1 MAVYRV
7 ERTRDYTVMSNYHLR
22 DTNLTLKAKG
32 LLSMM
37 LSLPDQ
43 WNYSTRGLASICKE
57 GVDTIGKTIRELEKA
72 GYIVRRQL
80 RGANGRITDTEYV
93 IYEQPQNPDTPP
105 TPDTPDAPTPD
116 QSGAPRAE
124 SAPDTRT
131 DEAPPQNHMPM
142 TDTESPRPVHP
153 DTAPSDAEEPDTT
166 LPDTTGPDT
175 AFPHTDFPYV
185 AESDMA
191 EPDTETPAE
200 LNIKQSNTKKSITHQ
215 AKKDSFFP
223 SAAPEAAEPS
233 VEGRMEIDQKR
244 AEIKAQIEYDLIVDV
259 FNRDQIDEFVEI
271 MLEVAMTRS
280 PTIKIGRDTEYP
292 AAFVQDRFERI
303 DSSHIQRVLE
313 AIEDNTTRVW
323 NTKAYLL
330 ATLFN
335 VTSTTGNHY
344 AMLVN
349 HDMRAFRPRM

>member
-22 DTNLTLKAKG
+22 DANLTLKAKG

-37 LSLPDQ
+37 LSLPDE

-57 GVDTIGKTIRELEKA
+57 GVDSIGKTIRELEKA

-93 IYEQPQNPDTPP
+93 IYEQPQNPDAPP
-105 TPDTPDAPTPD
+105 
-116 QSGAPRAE
+116 
-124 SAPDTRT
+124 APDTRT
-131 DEAPPQNHMPM
+131 PDQPDGGAEERAAQTGSVPEAQTPQNQEPV
-142 TDTESPRPVHP
+142 TDTQSPRPVHP
-153 DTAPSDAEEPDTT
+153 DTAPSDTEEPDTAA
-166 LPDTTGPDT
+166 PDAEGPDT

-185 AESDMA
+185 VEPDMA
-191 EPDTETPAE
+191 EPGTEKPAE
-200 LNIKQSNTKKSITHQ
+200 LNIKQSSTKKSNTHR

-223 SAAPEAAEPS
+223 SAAQSA
-233 VEGRMEIDQKR
+233 EGRAEIAQKR
-244 AEIKAQIEYDLIVDV
+244 AEIKAQIEYDFIVDM

-280 PTIKIGRDTEYP
+280 PTIKIGREAEYP
-292 AAFVQDRFERI
+292 TAFVQDRFERI
-303 DSSHIQRVLE
+303 DASHIQRVLE

-349 HDMRAFRPRM
+349 HDMRGLRPGM

>member
-1 MAVYRV
+1 
-7 ERTRDYTVMSNYHLR
+7 
-22 DTNLTLKAKG
+22 
-32 LLSMM
+32 
-37 LSLPDQ
+37 
-43 WNYSTRGLASICKE
+43 
-57 GVDTIGKTIRELEKA
+57 
-72 GYIVRRQL
+72 
-80 RGANGRITDTEYV
+80 
-93 IYEQPQNPDTPP
+93 
-105 TPDTPDAPTPD
+105 
-116 QSGAPRAE
+116 
-124 SAPDTRT
+124 
-131 DEAPPQNHMPM
+131 
-142 TDTESPRPVHP
+142 
-153 DTAPSDAEEPDTT
+153 
-166 LPDTTGPDT
+166 
-175 AFPHTDFPYV
+175 
-185 AESDMA
+185 
-191 EPDTETPAE
+191 
-200 LNIKQSNTKKSITHQ
+200 
-215 AKKDSFFP
+215 
-223 SAAPEAAEPS
+223 
-233 VEGRMEIDQKR
+233 MEIDQKR

-292 AAFVQDRFERI
+292 TAFVQDRFERI